1 MRYTKNEILERTKG
15 AALVETYAFLGNNH
29 RVHTDNLKYVGPG
42 TFDNG
47 EIDSIPYVN
56 GEADVDI
63 HIMDKEKY
71 ESTVLVNSSE
81 SWPENLSDDDLIA
94 VIIINEN

>member
-15 AALVETYAFLGNNH
+15 AALVETYVFSGNNH

-42 TFDNG
+42 SFDNG
-47 EIDSIPYVN
+47 EIDAIPYVE

-63 HIMDKEKY
+63 YIMDKEEY
-71 ESTVLVNSSE
+71 EGTVLANSSDK
-81 SWPENLSDDDLIA
+81 WPEELSDNDKIA
-94 VIIINEN
+94 VVIVNK